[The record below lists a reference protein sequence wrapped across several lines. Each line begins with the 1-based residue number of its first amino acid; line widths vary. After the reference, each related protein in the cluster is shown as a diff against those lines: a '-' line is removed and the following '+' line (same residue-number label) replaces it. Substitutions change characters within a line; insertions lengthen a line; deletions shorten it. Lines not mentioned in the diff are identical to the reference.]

1 MRDHDPRRSP
11 GHLFH
16 DVLAREAR
24 QNPTGCYLRKFSVEE
39 KWLAGDQTQI
49 IFDGDNALTGVKAR
63 NHQKSGFNN
72 DAYHR
77 MEYIQ

>member
-1 MRDHDPRRSP
+1 MLDHALRISP

-16 DVLAREAR
+16 DVLAREAW
-24 QNPTGCYLRKFSVEE
+24 QNLTGCYSLTFSVEE
-39 KWLAGDQTQI
+39 KWRAGDQTQI

-63 NHQKSGFNN
+63 NYQKSGFNN